1 MKQGTQTDT
10 GEGALVDSDRLV
22 TREQATEIAAEVR
35 EAYNRASAEAAEIG
49 RKLDAA
55 SAAKHRGADDEPT
68 WRLLLVAA
76 SVWMLGYVCI
86 IGASALGWALLIA
99 ALAGN
104 RWALAGVVYAVT
116 LSIACGLLVSAIS
129 NGSSDS

>member
-1 MKQGTQTDT
+1 MKHGTQSVP
-10 GEGALVDSDRLV
+10 GEGAPVDSDQLV

-35 EAYNRASAEAAEIG
+35 DAYN
-49 RKLDAA
+49 KA
-55 SAAKHRGADDEPT
+55 SAAKHRGAEDEPT

-86 IGASALGWALLIA
+86 IGASILGWVLLIA

-104 RWALAGVVYAVT
+104 RWALAGCIYAVM
-116 LSIACGLLVSAIS
+116 LSVACGLLVSATS

>member
-1 MKQGTQTDT
+1 MSATNDSRMKHGTQSVP
-10 GEGALVDSDRLV
+10 GEGAPVDS
-22 TREQATEIAAEVR
+22 E
-35 EAYNRASAEAAEIG
+35 
-49 RKLDAA
+49 
-55 SAAKHRGADDEPT
+55 EPT
-68 WRLLLVAA
+68 WRLVLVAA

-86 IGASALGWALLIA
+86 IGASVLGWVLLIA

-104 RWALAGVVYAVT
+104 RWALAGCVYAVT